1 MKKLPQLVVMGL
13 LIAVTF
19 SCSKDRDDQIQP
31 VADTL
36 EVENFIYSAMNIW
49 YLYKPN
55 VPVLADDRFAD
66 QDALNEY
73 LAGFDTPEDL
83 FKFGVK
89 APRPLDRFSII
100 TPDYRELERSF
111 AGVSLNN
118 GMNFG
123 LGLAGGNS
131 VVGFVRYVLP
141 NTSAEAEGIMRG
153 MFFTEVDATPL
164 TVTADDVLTDE
175 TRQLLAQTSYTLTLA
190 ESTPDGIAETGQ
202 TISLTKEEYTENP
215 IFITK
220 TFDNIAGQKVGYLMY
235 NSFTSNFDD
244 KLNAAFADFK
254 SEGVNALVLDLRYN
268 GGGSVR
274 TATDLAAMITGQFPG
289 ELFSSQVY
297 NPQIQAALEAQD
309 SEQLKNYFNTTI
321 SDNKTPINSLN
332 LNKVYVITSDG
343 TASASELV
351 INGLDPYIDV
361 RQVGDT
367 TVGKFQA
374 SVTFYDSEAPN
385 FNRQGANPNHF
396 YAIQPLILTT
406 ANADGTTGFVQG
418 LNPEVPLEERVSTYG
433 VLGDENEPLL
443 KAALDEIRGGR
454 SFNRIQNQGLRLPE
468 IGESGMDDPTYQRMY
483 VDLPQLQE

>member
-13 LIAVTF
+13 LMAVTF
-19 SCSKDRDDQIQP
+19 SCSKDRDDEIKP

-55 VPVLADDRFAD
+55 VAVLADDRFAD
-66 QDALNEY
+66 QDALNKY
-73 LAGFDTPEDL
+73 LSGFDSPERL
-83 FKFGVK
+83 FYDGVK
-89 APRPLDRFSII
+89 APKPLDRFSII

-118 GMNFG
+118 GMDFG
-123 LGLAGGNS
+123 LSLVAKGSNR
-131 VVGFVRYVLP
+131 VFGFVRYVLP
-141 NTSAEAEGIMRG
+141 NTSAEAEGLERG
-153 MFFTEVDATPL
+153 MFFTELDGIPL
-164 TVTADDVLTDE
+164 TATSDGFLSDE
-175 TRQLLAQTSYTLTLA
+175 SRQLLGQTKYTLTLA
-190 ESTPDGIAETGQ
+190 DRTASGFVETDQ
-202 TISLTKEEYTENP
+202 TIALTKQEYTENP
-215 IFITK
+215 ILITK

-235 NSFTSNFDD
+235 NSFTSDFDAQ
-244 KLNAAFADFK
+244 LNAAFADFK
-254 SEGVNALVLDLRYN
+254 SEGVNVLVLDLRYN

-289 ELFSSQVY
+289 ELFAKNVY
-297 NPQIQAALEAQD
+297 NPQVQAALEAQD
-309 SEQLKNYFNTTI
+309 PELLKTFFNTIIT
-321 SDNKTPINSLN
+321 DKTPINSLN
-332 LNKVYVITSDG
+332 LNKLYVITTNRS
-343 TASASELV
+343 ASASELV

-367 TVGKFQA
+367 TTGKFQA

-385 FNRQGANPNHF
+385 FNRKDANPNHF

-406 ANADGTTGFVQG
+406 ANAAGTTGFVQG
-418 LNPEVPLEERVSTYG
+418 LNPEVPIEENIDNYG
-433 VLGDENEPLL
+433 ILGDENEPLL

-454 SFNRIQNQGLRLPE
+454 SFDLNQNQGKRFQE

-483 VDLPQLQE
+483 VDLPE

>member
-19 SCSKDRDDQIQP
+19 SCSKDRDDEIKP
-31 VADTL
+31 VADSL

-55 VPVLADDRFAD
+55 VPVLADDRFANKKE
-66 QDALNEY
+66 LNQY
-73 LAGFDTPEDL
+73 LSGFETPEDL
-83 FKFGVK
+83 FYNGVT
-89 APRPLDRFSII
+89 ASNSLDRFSFI
-100 TPDYRELERSF
+100 TDDYRELENSF
-111 AGVSLNN
+111 AGVSLSN
-118 GMNFG
+118 GMDY
-123 LGLAGGNS
+123 GLALLAENS
-131 VVGFVRYVLP
+131 DRVVGFVHYVLP
-141 NTSAEAEGIMRG
+141 NTSAEAQGLERG
-153 MFFTEVDATPL
+153 MLFTEIDGTPL
-164 TVTADDVLTDE
+164 TITNYSE
-175 TRQLLAQTSYTLTLA
+175 LLSATNYTITVA
-190 ESTPDGIAETGQ
+190 EITPDGIVETGQ
-202 TISLTKEEYTENP
+202 TIELTKQEYTENP